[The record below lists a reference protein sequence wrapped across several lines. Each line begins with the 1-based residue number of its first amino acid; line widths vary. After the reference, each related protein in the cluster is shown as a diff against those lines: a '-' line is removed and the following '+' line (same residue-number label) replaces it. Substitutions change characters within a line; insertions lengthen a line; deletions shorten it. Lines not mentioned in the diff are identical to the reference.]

1 MWRWDGA
8 NVPLAHIAASVRK
21 RGAGGGVLTTPLS
34 AWAYARIV
42 AGRSSPCAAPSTH
55 RYTYKECI
63 PQDPTRHV
71 VCVGVCP
78 HHGQQEHRLAR
89 TLHTHAHTHTTS
101 ASPDPTH
108 HVVCVSVC
116 PHHGWQE
123 LRLRSARA
131 QDGAHQRA
139 LRRGHV
145 AWGQQAGA
153 ARLQGEGARWCVYV
167 NVWMGGFF
175 GGCGKSYL
183 SAGASVTA
191 GSGKGGRAA
200 CCKGQAHRGSQCMVR
215 GAWAWHARQAGS
227 VLQGIRPAQRTV
239 TFARPRPPGLQ
250 HRMQVQPKPQTP
262 CSSPFNSPCGAATT
276 CSPCCTAAGSAC
288 SAAG

>member
-1 MWRWDGA
+1 M
-8 NVPLAHIAASVRK
+8 
-21 RGAGGGVLTTPLS
+21 LTTPLS

-78 HHGQQEHRLAR
+78 HHGRQEHRLAR

-131 QDGAHQRA
+131 QHGAHQRA

-145 AWGQQAGA
+145 AGCQQAGA
-153 ARLQGEGARWCVYV
+153 ARLQGEGGEVVCVCECV
-167 NVWMGGFF
+167 DGWVFLGG
-175 GGCGKSYL
+175 GEE
-183 SAGASVTA
+183 AS
-191 GSGKGGRAA
+191 
-200 CCKGQAHRGSQCMVR
+200 
-215 GAWAWHARQAGS
+215 
-227 VLQGIRPAQRTV
+227 
-239 TFARPRPPGLQ
+239 
-250 HRMQVQPKPQTP
+250 
-262 CSSPFNSPCGAATT
+262 
-276 CSPCCTAAGSAC
+276 
-288 SAAG
+288 